1 VGVCEQEANKKRKAK
16 SQKKK
21 TMKTKKRTKTQTTSK
36 QAPTTER
43 DDSDVDSLDD
53 DHAPKKPKVRRQC
66 STMQHD
72 AHIVG

>member
-16 SQKKK
+16 SQKKKTK

-53 DHAPKKPKVRRQC
+53 DHAPKKSKVRRRC
-66 STMQHD
+66 SMM
-72 AHIVG
+72 